1 LDWARQIFGW
11 KETTTVMIFDL
22 GEAAAA
28 HMREGEQN
36 LTIHKGLL
44 GARIAHLWFNLKTT

>member
-1 LDWARQIFGW
+1 MIFG
-11 KETTTVMIFDL
+11 L

-36 LTIHKGLL
+36 LTIQKGLL